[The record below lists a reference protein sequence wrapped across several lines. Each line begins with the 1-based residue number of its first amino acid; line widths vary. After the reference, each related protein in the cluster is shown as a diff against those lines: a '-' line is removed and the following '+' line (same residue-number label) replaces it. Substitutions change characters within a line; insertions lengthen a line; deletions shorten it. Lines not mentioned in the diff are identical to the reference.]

1 MTGLMKKI
9 NTIIFIIIMLFL
21 IGLIIFIF
29 ISTLFAVYTLFHK
42 LILFITKNNPVS
54 IYMSITAV
62 LILYAYIPNII
73 GTLFVKF
80 LNLGSSV
87 KTNIL
92 ERYINSIELIRVKL
106 IIYFLAFLIVA
117 ITSVEDY
124 MDLNIIKISI
134 WSEVKPFILQ
144 AVVTFIAYD
153 RFHKAFSDEF
163 PSIKIELTTIFKRLI
178 ILFKNK

>member
-1 MTGLMKKI
+1 MTGFVKKI
-9 NTIIFIIIMLFL
+9 NGIIFILIMLFL
-21 IGLIIFIF
+21 IGLMIFIF
-29 ISTLFAVYTLFHK
+29 IITLFALYIIFHK
-42 LILFITKNNPVS
+42 LMLFITKNNEVS

-62 LILYAYIPNII
+62 LILYAYIPNIF
-73 GTLFVKF
+73 GTLFIKF

-92 ERYINSIELIRVKL
+92 ERYIKIIELIRVKL

-117 ITSVEDY
+117 ITSVENY
-124 MDLNIIKISI
+124 MNLNIIKNNI

-163 PSIKIELTTIFKRLI
+163 SSIKIELTTIFKRLI